1 MKTHRVYYEI
11 LRSEN
16 NLPQLEQT
24 KNTFSNE
31 ISIKEYMLS
40 DNDISLNVLKH
51 NNSTKY
57 GIILDI
63 MNEFIF
69 DGKNDLMV
77 IIGTIH
83 IL

>member
-1 MKTHRVYYEI
+1 MKTHRVYYKI

-69 DGKNDLMV
+69 DGKNEQ
-77 IIGTIH
+77 
-83 IL
+83 

>member
-1 MKTHRVYYEI
+1 LKTHRVYYEI

-69 DGKNDLMV
+69 DGKNEQ
-77 IIGTIH
+77 
-83 IL
+83 